1 MLCYFFCLCFVYA
14 SKDWVLSA
22 KCHGTLRTNQ
32 LKRMSIAM
40 QACMFLAIFKATF
53 KITVFLFIR
62 ITVGYSFLFKLI
74 CILCGKDVS
83 LCLFVFSYCFFIC
96 YFFDRMLYAFVQ
108 KQKRS
113 NSGSD
118 INVTYLIGG
127 RCSVDGDMVRF
138 SFHIFL

>member
-1 MLCYFFCLCFVYA
+1 MTEALFWF
-14 SKDWVLSA
+14 
-22 KCHGTLRTNQ
+22 
-32 LKRMSIAM
+32 
-40 QACMFLAIFKATF
+40 
-53 KITVFLFIR
+53 FLF
-62 ITVGYSFLFKLI
+62 LFFHI
-74 CILCGKDVS
+74 
-83 LCLFVFSYCFFIC
+83 VFFFG

-138 SFHIFL
+138 SFHMFL

>member
-1 MLCYFFCLCFVYA
+1 MELCRHFTQY
-14 SKDWVLSA
+14 
-22 KCHGTLRTNQ
+22 
-32 LKRMSIAM
+32 
-40 QACMFLAIFKATF
+40 FLAMTEALFWFDLFLFFHI
-53 KITVFLFIR
+53 VFLF
-62 ITVGYSFLFKLI
+62 
-74 CILCGKDVS
+74 
-83 LCLFVFSYCFFIC
+83 VF
-96 YFFDRMLYAFVQ
+96 FFDRMLYAFVQ

>member
-1 MLCYFFCLCFVYA
+1 MELCRHFTQYFLEMTEALFWFV
-14 SKDWVLSA
+14 L
-22 KCHGTLRTNQ
+22 
-32 LKRMSIAM
+32 
-40 QACMFLAIFKATF
+40 
-53 KITVFLFIR
+53 FLFFHI
-62 ITVGYSFLFKLI
+62 V
-74 CILCGKDVS
+74 
-83 LCLFVFSYCFFIC
+83 FFIC

-138 SFHIFL
+138 SFHMFL

>member
-1 MLCYFFCLCFVYA
+1 MNFPDRTTQCESDNLVNTIFGKISAQPNTIVKQICFSNGNLLFLSLFSLSKNWMHNVGWSCADTLPNISLIWLKHCFV
-14 SKDWVLSA
+14 
-22 KCHGTLRTNQ
+22 
-32 LKRMSIAM
+32 
-40 QACMFLAIFKATF
+40 
-53 KITVFLFIR
+53 
-62 ITVGYSFLFKLI
+62 
-74 CILCGKDVS
+74 
-83 LCLFVFSYCFFIC
+83 FVFSYCFFIC

-138 SFHIFL
+138 SFHMFL